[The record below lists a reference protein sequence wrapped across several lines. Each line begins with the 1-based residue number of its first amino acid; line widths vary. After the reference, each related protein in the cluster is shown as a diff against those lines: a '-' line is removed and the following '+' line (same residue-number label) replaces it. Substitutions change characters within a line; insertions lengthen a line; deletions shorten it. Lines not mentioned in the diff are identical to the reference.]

1 MACIYLLKHNS
12 NKQTCKVGKT
22 KNDPVGRA
30 EDYADGNWSVFEQ
43 WETKE
48 LFLDLYEKEAHKILN
63 KYKVPKDEH
72 QPHNEMFT
80 LTAEDALPLVQQ
92 SREIIKKKIIKDFID
107 QEELEKE
114 RLRRK
119 EKIEK
124 ERLRQEKEK
133 KEAERKEKQREQKL
147 EQASSNP
154 KVIQQTYDKSDDKKK
169 EKKGCFDR
177 VLFWSIVFIIIAL
190 IITQLD

>member
-1 MACIYLLKHNS
+1 MAFIYLFKHNS
-12 NKQTCKVGKT
+12 NKQICKVGKT
-22 KNDPVGRA
+22 KGDPISRA
-30 EDYADGNWSVFEQ
+30 EDYADGNFSVFEQ
-43 WETKE
+43 WKTKE
-48 LFLDLYEKEAHKILN
+48 LFLDKYEKEALKILD

-72 QPHNEMFT
+72 QHHVEMFT
-80 LTAEDALPLVQQ
+80 ITPEDALPLVQE
-92 SREIIKKKIIKDFID
+92 SREIAKKKIIKDFID

-147 EQASSNP
+147 EQA
-154 KVIQQTYDKSDDKKK
+154 IDISDEKKK